1 MCRLE
6 DILISPVQLGIL
18 TGILIS
24 LFIRY
29 TTTNDENDNIK
40 IELLK
45 WHHVEFRK
53 WFYTIATFLN
63 FLILSPILVTI
74 CYLFGIYK
82 RIAGFR
88 LRVNIKKLKWDMY
101 VLWMILKILFSEE
114 IRWSFQRIFGRTR
127 HSLGTRRW
135 FVPKC
140 YQYHGIHR
148 NRTDWCYREETTSC
162 WNIALPAETCLC
174 QINARVSATSEN
186 VLQAKEWIGLFLLDE
201 WEWFDRWGLH

>member
-1 MCRLE
+1 MLISVTDIMINTDWIEWVTNQSSLWDVVSKNWTIPFAPHYTVPKDNKQVIPDARFNSIETNFEIIFNFMCRLE

-29 TTTNDENDNIK
+29 TTTNDENENIK

-88 LRVNIKKLKWDMY
+88 LRVNIKKLK
-101 VLWMILKILFSEE
+101 
-114 IRWSFQRIFGRTR
+114 
-127 HSLGTRRW
+127 
-135 FVPKC
+135 
-140 YQYHGIHR
+140 
-148 NRTDWCYREETTSC
+148 
-162 WNIALPAETCLC
+162 
-174 QINARVSATSEN
+174 
-186 VLQAKEWIGLFLLDE
+186 
-201 WEWFDRWGLH
+201 